1 MPSSIEIIL
10 KKKTY
15 NPLTDSGDGV
25 LVFDD
30 TIGEL
35 YVGGDCF
42 CSDVKDVEL
51 DQSTGILTILKT
63 DGTETEIDFSLVE
76 CRTNKVTS
84 ISSGS
89 TDDEY
94 PSAKCVYNYAKDKP
108 AVVWKAQSVE
118 SGILASETDISSE
131 PTWQITGL
139 DLSQYQKVKLFI
151 RSGGSGTDTTSS
163 AIISISLDGINK
175 SPFGHFIGSALVQ
188 NPNNRNRLLAVS
200 AAVSEDKTS
209 VLFNRCTSL
218 YGTAATNANSD
229 GRVLYKII
237 GYKGN
242 VGHDFIIY
250 GPDEF
255 TGKNF
260 NLQAKYDSVPVN
272 VQWTVI
278 TRNEYA
284 TINQWG
290 RVDIAPGTVGEYIVV
305 QAVYGLLSEQK
316 TIEITYD
323 NQLVIQCPEI
333 ITGVSGS
340 VVALYNNNGCVPVW
354 SITSGNANATIN
366 EYGELTILQSGVIT
380 IQAVYNG
387 YTTTKNVE
395 LIYQAGTTQE
405 TVINPDG
412 SVTETTT
419 TETTDP
425 QTGVTTTETTTATT
439 NEDGFTS
446 YTQEETNTNPDGSST
461 SSSTTTNSDG
471 TSSEST
477 TNTTAPDPETGSV
490 TSNTNTTNYDEN
502 GDTTG
507 SQTNTTTENTD
518 GSSTSTTTNY
528 NAEGDPT
535 TTVNEDV
542 DTEGNNSTQNIEYDE
557 NGDPTVTG
565 YDIDTSGSS
574 EGEKEFNESGVNT
587 EFYGFDVTDG
597 FKVHIHFT
605 IDFAHQP
612 ANQNENH
619 HNILTMK
626 RATPSPWYGFH
637 LRQTGTTKSIIL
649 GTQFKTGSNTNTTI
663 QPSRSI
669 STNVAEYDIEIV
681 YNPLLP
687 ANSFVATDL
696 INNTTIFTSNKKF
709 PNIAELEYLTVCIG
723 YALDENGD
731 PFRYSNINVSEF
743 SIIKLSRIF
752 SAPTITCHGNKI
764 TVTCDTQG
772 ADIYYRLNHSGSY
785 VLYTTP
791 IDINADTFI
800 EAYSQVGTK
809 TSEIVSQNCIY
820 IPSHDYSQD
829 YLTLKVLTAGTI
841 AWQAFGTGYTK
852 TIEYSINDGTWTSIT
867 AAATTPATFQVS
879 ANDVVR
885 LRGSNST
892 YAGSKANYD
901 GFEGGT
907 ATFDVEGNIMSLVYG
922 DNFIGNTTLS
932 GTYNFCSMF
941 KKSNVVSAK
950 YLVLPTMALT
960 NYCYRAMFSFA
971 PLLETAPALPATT
984 LAQGCY
990 WYMFE
995 SAPIT
1000 TSPEL
1005 PAPTLVRECYGY
1017 MFTGCGS
1024 LEYIKCLA
1032 TGGFSANQCLN
1043 GWVNNVSASGI
1054 FVKDASATT
1063 WPTGTN
1069 GIPTNW
1075 VVKNA

>member
-76 CRTNKVTS
+76 RRTNKVTS

-89 TDDEY
+89 TDNEY

-151 RSGGSGTDTTSS
+151 RSGGSGTNTTSS
-163 AIISISLDGINK
+163 AIISIGLDGINK
-175 SPFGHFIGSALVQ
+175 SPFGHFIGSTLVQ

-250 GPDEF
+250 GPGEF

-260 NLQAKYDSVPVN
+260 NLQAKYDGVPVN

-278 TRNEYA
+278 TGNEYA

-290 RVDIAPGTVGEYIVV
+290 RVDIASGTVGEYIVV

-323 NQLVIQCPEI
+323 NQLVIQCPET

-340 VVALYNNNGCVPVW
+340 AVALYNNNGCVPVW

-405 TVINPDG
+405 TVINQDG

-425 QTGVTTTETTTATT
+425 QTGVTTTETTSTTT

-477 TNTTAPDPETGSV
+477 TNTTAPDPQTGSV

-612 ANQNENH
+612 ANQDENH

-626 RATPSPWYGFH
+626 RATPEPWYGFQ

-649 GTQFKTGSNTNTTI
+649 GVQFSTGSNTNTTI

-681 YNPLLP
+681 YNPLL
-687 ANSFVATDL
+687 ATNSFVATDL
-696 INNTTIFTSNKKF
+696 INDRTIFTSNRKF
-709 PNIAELEYLTVCIG
+709 PDIAELQYLTVCIG

-752 SAPTITCHGNKI
+752 SAPIITCDGSKI
-764 TVTCDTQG
+764 TVTCETHG
-772 ADIYYRLNHSGSY
+772 VDIYYRLNHSGSY

-800 EAYSQVGTK
+800 EAYSQVGAE
-809 TSEIVSQNCIY
+809 TSEVVSQNCIY
-820 IPSHDYSQD
+820 VPPHDYSQD
-829 YLTLKVLTAGTI
+829 YLTFRVLTAGSI
-841 AWQAFGTGYTK
+841 VWQAFGTGYTK
-852 TIEYSINDGTWTSIT
+852 TIEYSINEGTWTSIT
-867 AAATTPATFQVS
+867 AASGTSTAFSVS
-879 ANDVVR
+879 ENDVVR
-885 LRGSNST
+885 FRGSNST

-907 ATFDVEGNIMSLVYG
+907 ARFNIEGNIMSLVYG

-932 GTYNFCSMF
+932 GTYNFCSLF
-941 KKSNVVSAK
+941 KKSNVVSAE
-950 YLVLPTMALT
+950 YLVIPTMTLT
-960 NYCYRAMFSFA
+960 NYCYRAMFSLA
-971 PLLETAPALPATT
+971 PLLTVAPALPATT

-995 SAPIT
+995 GVPMTEA
-1000 TSPEL
+1000 PEL

-1017 MFTGCGS
+1017 MFTSCTN

-1075 VVKNA
+1075 VVQNA